1 MSLLPLAGSDRAGE
15 SKTGQDTTREGKT
28 GNGAA
33 RASPAIT
40 RRLVNCLGLSQLVC
54 WGISY
59 YLIGGFGDRM
69 VADLGWSRSLV
80 YGGFSAALVVMGLT
94 SHLTGRL
101 IDRHGGR
108 PVMVAG
114 SCLIGLGCIGLSLAH
129 GVVAYYAAWL
139 VLGLAMRLSLYE
151 AAFAALARIGGPDAR
166 RPISQITLLGG
177 LASTVFWPI
186 GDQLASHLGWRGAV
200 MAYAAIA
207 LATIPL
213 HLAIPATR
221 HRYAATPAGPAVEK
235 RHGAKRDRLL
245 AGLLYATSAA
255 LANFLNS
262 GMSAHMIGILA
273 GLGLATG
280 LAVWIATLRGIGQSA
295 ARLCEILFGRRLDPL
310 DLNLGASL
318 ALPACFAASF
328 YAGVSIPAAIVF
340 ALVYGAG
347 NGLMTI
353 TRGTLPLVLFEPH
366 EYGSVVG
373 RLLAPSF
380 LLSAVAPL
388 AYASLVEGFGERA
401 ALLLSLALALAVFAC
416 ALALRLRFGGRRG

>member
-1 MSLLPLAGSDRAGE
+1 MSSLPLAGPQKTVEGE
-15 SKTGQDTTREGKT
+15 AREGQPLP
-28 GNGAA
+28 
-33 RASPAIT
+33 RPVIT
-40 RRLVNCLGLSQLVC
+40 RRLVNCLGLSQLVG

-59 YLIGGFGDRM
+59 YLIGGFGDLM
-69 VADLGWSRSLV
+69 VADLGWSRSLI
-80 YGGFSAALVVMGLT
+80 YGGFSASLVVMGLT
-94 SHLTGRL
+94 SQLTGRL

-114 SCLIGLGCIGLSLAH
+114 SCLIALGCLALSLAH
-129 GVVAYYAAWL
+129 NVVAYYAAWL

-151 AAFAALARIGGPDAR
+151 AAFAALARIGGPEAR

-177 LASTVFWPI
+177 LASTAFWPI
-186 GDQLASHLGWRGAV
+186 GDQLAAHFGWRGAV

-221 HRYAATPAGPAVEK
+221 HLYARPQAGPAGEPRRVN
-235 RHGAKRDRLL
+235 GGRDRLL
-245 AGLLYATSAA
+245 AGILYATSAA

-273 GLGLATG
+273 GLGLASG

-310 DLNLGASL
+310 DLNVGASL
-318 ALPACFAASF
+318 ALPVCFVASF
-328 YAGVSIPAAIVF
+328 YAGTSIPAAIIF

-380 LLSAVAPL
+380 LLSAAAPL
-388 AYASLVEGFGERA
+388 AYASLVESFGERA
-401 ALLLSLALALAVFAC
+401 ALYLSLGLASAVFAC
-416 ALALRLRFGGRRG
+416 ALALRLRFARRR